1 MMAAGHQATAA
12 NMALALAT
20 VGLVT
25 PGQAAALGVG
35 ALVTAAGPFSPD
47 ADNRKPL
54 RRWLEHRETLHGW
67 GWPVL
72 AGVALAMAGA
82 PLAAYGPVIGWA
94 SHLVPADLIFGKG
107 GQHIPRGLPTAP
119 FGVLRLRKPKSR
131 RKRSE
136 RWGVGLRVSADNTR
150 LSLALVGRREHSV
163 LELAATVLLV
173 VALAGQAWLL
183 LGR

>member
-1 MMAAGHQATAA
+1 MTETQDLLHLDPKAAAVEAA
-12 NMALALAT
+12 RLRRDAEARLLAACAALVLPWALA
-20 VGLVT
+20 GLPPIQSSPSWNVN
-25 PGQAAALGVG
+25 AASPVALGV
-35 ALVTAAGPFSPD
+35 
-47 ADNRKPL
+47 
-54 RRWLEHRETLHGW
+54 W
-67 GWPVL
+67 
-72 AGVALAMAGA
+72 ALAMAGA

-173 VALAGQAWLL
+173 VAMLGQAWLL